1 LAQARQA
8 LEQAT
13 WSLPFPEGVEA
24 IGVTLRVGA
33 AAGAT
38 DSVEVAY
45 LAPGPLEPQAAD
57 VLAGV
62 LRRAV
67 GHAALRTSFHRAG
80 PAVVALQ
87 PADTAGVAAVV
98 ALVQRYPG
106 LEVRVRS
113 APPDSLAA
121 AAVLRALRAAG
132 AAPVAVEPLNESGT
146 IEVRVR
152 RPPR

>member
-1 LAQARQA
+1 VGQR
-8 LEQAT
+8 T
-13 WSLPFPEGVEA
+13 WWPILRECGGRSTGRREG
-24 IGVTLRVGA
+24 GWTG
-33 AAGAT
+33 GQ
-38 DSVEVAY
+38 VEVAEDGY
-45 LAPGPLEPQAAD
+45 D
-57 VLAGV
+57 
-62 LRRAV
+62 R
-67 GHAALRTSFHRAG
+67 
-80 PAVVALQ
+80 
-87 PADTAGVAAVV
+87 
-98 ALVQRYPG
+98 VQRYPG